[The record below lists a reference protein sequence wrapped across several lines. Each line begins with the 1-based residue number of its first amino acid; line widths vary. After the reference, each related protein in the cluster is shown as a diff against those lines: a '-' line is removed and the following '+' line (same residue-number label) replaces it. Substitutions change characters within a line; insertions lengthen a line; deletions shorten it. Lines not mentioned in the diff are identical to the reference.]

1 MNPST
6 LIGIVASIGLLA
18 VVMLF
23 AAKEPALFIDL
34 PSLGIVLVGTLAA
47 TFISYPLR
55 EVTRVFGLIWTV
67 MRNERLYTRQDLDE
81 LVQISR
87 LWISGDLPAV
97 EKAVEQVSNP
107 FLRTGVQLVIDNT
120 PEEDILELLQWRI
133 ARLRARENAEAQL
146 FRAMS
151 NYAPAF
157 GMIGTLVGLINLMFM
172 LGSGNMDLIGR
183 SLAVALM
190 TTFYGVLL
198 ANLILKPVAVKLE
211 RRTEQRVALMNLVT
225 QGISMM
231 CNRRSPAYMREPQR
245 EEEQEAWLITYLD
258 MLTLLL
264 VMLVIMLALAG
275 KGEGQQSEPSMVE
288 ATQQSAGDQLVA
300 LQPSASPIPSIVP
313 LPAPAADTQ
322 QDDTSEAKPDLALG
336 DDIEVIVN
344 DGSIS
349 FRISSEILFGSG
361 RAELED
367 AGLDVIDRLVPT
379 LAAGGHRIIVEGHT
393 DNLPIQTERFPSNW
407 ELSASRASSVVRY
420 LQLAGIESTRLSATG
435 YADTRPL
442 ADNGDEQGRASNRRV
457 ELVMQTEADKP

>member
-1 MNPST
+1 VN
-6 LIGIVASIGLLA
+6 GQASQG
-18 VVMLF
+18 
-23 AAKEPALFIDL
+23 
-34 PSLGIVLVGTLAA
+34 
-47 TFISYPLR
+47 
-55 EVTRVFGLIWTV
+55 
-67 MRNERLYTRQDLDE
+67 
-81 LVQISR
+81 SR
-87 LWISGDLPAV
+87 FSRWHI
-97 EKAVEQVSNP
+97 
-107 FLRTGVQLVIDNT
+107 
-120 PEEDILELLQWRI
+120 
-133 ARLRARENAEAQL
+133 
-146 FRAMS
+146 
-151 NYAPAF
+151 
-157 GMIGTLVGLINLMFM
+157 
-172 LGSGNMDLIGR
+172 
-183 SLAVALM
+183 
-190 TTFYGVLL
+190 
-198 ANLILKPVAVKLE
+198 
-211 RRTEQRVALMNLVT
+211 
-225 QGISMM
+225 
-231 CNRRSPAYMREPQR
+231 EPQR

-275 KGEGQQSEPSMVE
+275 KGEGQQSEPAMIE
-288 ATQQSAGDQLVA
+288 ATQQAAGDQLVA
-300 LQPSASPIPSIVP
+300 LQPSASPIPSIMP

-322 QDDTSEAKPDLALG
+322 QEDTSEAKPDLALG

-457 ELVMQTEADKP
+457 ELIMQTEADKP

>member
-1 MNPST
+1 MN
-6 LIGIVASIGLLA
+6 GQASPG
-18 VVMLF
+18 
-23 AAKEPALFIDL
+23 
-34 PSLGIVLVGTLAA
+34 
-47 TFISYPLR
+47 
-55 EVTRVFGLIWTV
+55 
-67 MRNERLYTRQDLDE
+67 
-81 LVQISR
+81 SR
-87 LWISGDLPAV
+87 FSRWHI
-97 EKAVEQVSNP
+97 
-107 FLRTGVQLVIDNT
+107 
-120 PEEDILELLQWRI
+120 
-133 ARLRARENAEAQL
+133 
-146 FRAMS
+146 
-151 NYAPAF
+151 
-157 GMIGTLVGLINLMFM
+157 
-172 LGSGNMDLIGR
+172 
-183 SLAVALM
+183 
-190 TTFYGVLL
+190 
-198 ANLILKPVAVKLE
+198 
-211 RRTEQRVALMNLVT
+211 
-225 QGISMM
+225 
-231 CNRRSPAYMREPQR
+231 EPQR

-275 KGEGQQSEPSMVE
+275 KGEGQQSEPAMIE
-288 ATQQSAGDQLVA
+288 ATQQAAGDQLVA
-300 LQPSASPIPSIVP
+300 LQPSASPIPSIMP

-457 ELVMQTEADKP
+457 ELIMQTEADKP

>member
-1 MNPST
+1 VNG
-6 LIGIVASIGLLA
+6 LASPG
-18 VVMLF
+18 
-23 AAKEPALFIDL
+23 
-34 PSLGIVLVGTLAA
+34 
-47 TFISYPLR
+47 
-55 EVTRVFGLIWTV
+55 
-67 MRNERLYTRQDLDE
+67 
-81 LVQISR
+81 SR
-87 LWISGDLPAV
+87 FSRWHI
-97 EKAVEQVSNP
+97 
-107 FLRTGVQLVIDNT
+107 
-120 PEEDILELLQWRI
+120 
-133 ARLRARENAEAQL
+133 
-146 FRAMS
+146 
-151 NYAPAF
+151 
-157 GMIGTLVGLINLMFM
+157 
-172 LGSGNMDLIGR
+172 
-183 SLAVALM
+183 
-190 TTFYGVLL
+190 
-198 ANLILKPVAVKLE
+198 
-211 RRTEQRVALMNLVT
+211 
-225 QGISMM
+225 
-231 CNRRSPAYMREPQR
+231 EPQR

-275 KGEGQQSEPSMVE
+275 KGEGQQSEPAMVE
-288 ATQQSAGDQLVA
+288 ATQQAAGDQLVA

-457 ELVMQTEADKP
+457 ELIMQTEADKP

>member
-1 MNPST
+1 MS
-6 LIGIVASIGLLA
+6 GQASQG
-18 VVMLF
+18 
-23 AAKEPALFIDL
+23 
-34 PSLGIVLVGTLAA
+34 
-47 TFISYPLR
+47 
-55 EVTRVFGLIWTV
+55 
-67 MRNERLYTRQDLDE
+67 
-81 LVQISR
+81 SR
-87 LWISGDLPAV
+87 FSRWHI
-97 EKAVEQVSNP
+97 
-107 FLRTGVQLVIDNT
+107 
-120 PEEDILELLQWRI
+120 
-133 ARLRARENAEAQL
+133 
-146 FRAMS
+146 
-151 NYAPAF
+151 
-157 GMIGTLVGLINLMFM
+157 
-172 LGSGNMDLIGR
+172 
-183 SLAVALM
+183 
-190 TTFYGVLL
+190 
-198 ANLILKPVAVKLE
+198 
-211 RRTEQRVALMNLVT
+211 
-225 QGISMM
+225 
-231 CNRRSPAYMREPQR
+231 EPQR

-275 KGEGQQSEPSMVE
+275 KGEGQQSEPAMVE
-288 ATQQSAGDQLVA
+288 ATQQAAGDQLVA

-457 ELVMQTEADKP
+457 ELIMQTEADKP

>member
-1 MNPST
+1 MN
-6 LIGIVASIGLLA
+6 GQASQG
-18 VVMLF
+18 
-23 AAKEPALFIDL
+23 
-34 PSLGIVLVGTLAA
+34 
-47 TFISYPLR
+47 
-55 EVTRVFGLIWTV
+55 
-67 MRNERLYTRQDLDE
+67 
-81 LVQISR
+81 SR
-87 LWISGDLPAV
+87 FSRWHI
-97 EKAVEQVSNP
+97 
-107 FLRTGVQLVIDNT
+107 
-120 PEEDILELLQWRI
+120 
-133 ARLRARENAEAQL
+133 
-146 FRAMS
+146 
-151 NYAPAF
+151 
-157 GMIGTLVGLINLMFM
+157 
-172 LGSGNMDLIGR
+172 
-183 SLAVALM
+183 
-190 TTFYGVLL
+190 
-198 ANLILKPVAVKLE
+198 
-211 RRTEQRVALMNLVT
+211 
-225 QGISMM
+225 
-231 CNRRSPAYMREPQR
+231 EPQR

-275 KGEGQQSEPSMVE
+275 KGEGQQSEPAMIE
-288 ATQQSAGDQLVA
+288 ATQQAAGDQLVA

-442 ADNGDEQGRASNRRV
+442 AGNDDEQGRASNRRV
-457 ELVMQTEADKP
+457 ELIMQTEADKP

>member
-1 MNPST
+1 MN
-6 LIGIVASIGLLA
+6 GQASPG
-18 VVMLF
+18 
-23 AAKEPALFIDL
+23 
-34 PSLGIVLVGTLAA
+34 
-47 TFISYPLR
+47 
-55 EVTRVFGLIWTV
+55 
-67 MRNERLYTRQDLDE
+67 
-81 LVQISR
+81 SR
-87 LWISGDLPAV
+87 FSRWHI
-97 EKAVEQVSNP
+97 
-107 FLRTGVQLVIDNT
+107 
-120 PEEDILELLQWRI
+120 
-133 ARLRARENAEAQL
+133 
-146 FRAMS
+146 
-151 NYAPAF
+151 
-157 GMIGTLVGLINLMFM
+157 
-172 LGSGNMDLIGR
+172 
-183 SLAVALM
+183 
-190 TTFYGVLL
+190 
-198 ANLILKPVAVKLE
+198 
-211 RRTEQRVALMNLVT
+211 
-225 QGISMM
+225 
-231 CNRRSPAYMREPQR
+231 EPQR

-275 KGEGQQSEPSMVE
+275 KGEGQQSEPAMVE
-288 ATQQSAGDQLVA
+288 ATQQTAGDQLVA

-442 ADNGDEQGRASNRRV
+442 ADNDDEQGRASNRRV
-457 ELVMQTEADKP
+457 ELIMQTEADKP

>member
-1 MNPST
+1 MN
-6 LIGIVASIGLLA
+6 GQASPG
-18 VVMLF
+18 
-23 AAKEPALFIDL
+23 
-34 PSLGIVLVGTLAA
+34 
-47 TFISYPLR
+47 
-55 EVTRVFGLIWTV
+55 
-67 MRNERLYTRQDLDE
+67 
-81 LVQISR
+81 SR
-87 LWISGDLPAV
+87 FSRWHI
-97 EKAVEQVSNP
+97 
-107 FLRTGVQLVIDNT
+107 
-120 PEEDILELLQWRI
+120 
-133 ARLRARENAEAQL
+133 
-146 FRAMS
+146 
-151 NYAPAF
+151 
-157 GMIGTLVGLINLMFM
+157 
-172 LGSGNMDLIGR
+172 
-183 SLAVALM
+183 
-190 TTFYGVLL
+190 
-198 ANLILKPVAVKLE
+198 
-211 RRTEQRVALMNLVT
+211 
-225 QGISMM
+225 
-231 CNRRSPAYMREPQR
+231 EPQR

-275 KGEGQQSEPSMVE
+275 KGEGQQSEPAMVE
-288 ATQQSAGDQLVA
+288 ATQQAAGDQLVA

>member
-1 MNPST
+1 VN
-6 LIGIVASIGLLA
+6 GQASQG
-18 VVMLF
+18 
-23 AAKEPALFIDL
+23 
-34 PSLGIVLVGTLAA
+34 
-47 TFISYPLR
+47 
-55 EVTRVFGLIWTV
+55 
-67 MRNERLYTRQDLDE
+67 
-81 LVQISR
+81 SR
-87 LWISGDLPAV
+87 FSRWHI
-97 EKAVEQVSNP
+97 
-107 FLRTGVQLVIDNT
+107 
-120 PEEDILELLQWRI
+120 
-133 ARLRARENAEAQL
+133 
-146 FRAMS
+146 
-151 NYAPAF
+151 
-157 GMIGTLVGLINLMFM
+157 
-172 LGSGNMDLIGR
+172 
-183 SLAVALM
+183 
-190 TTFYGVLL
+190 
-198 ANLILKPVAVKLE
+198 
-211 RRTEQRVALMNLVT
+211 
-225 QGISMM
+225 
-231 CNRRSPAYMREPQR
+231 EPQR

-275 KGEGQQSEPSMVE
+275 KGEGQQSEPALVE
-288 ATQQSAGDQLVA
+288 ATQQAAGDQLVA

-457 ELVMQTEADKP
+457 ELIMQTEADKP

>member
-1 MNPST
+1 MN
-6 LIGIVASIGLLA
+6 GQASPG
-18 VVMLF
+18 
-23 AAKEPALFIDL
+23 
-34 PSLGIVLVGTLAA
+34 
-47 TFISYPLR
+47 
-55 EVTRVFGLIWTV
+55 
-67 MRNERLYTRQDLDE
+67 
-81 LVQISR
+81 SR
-87 LWISGDLPAV
+87 FSRWHI
-97 EKAVEQVSNP
+97 
-107 FLRTGVQLVIDNT
+107 
-120 PEEDILELLQWRI
+120 
-133 ARLRARENAEAQL
+133 
-146 FRAMS
+146 
-151 NYAPAF
+151 
-157 GMIGTLVGLINLMFM
+157 
-172 LGSGNMDLIGR
+172 
-183 SLAVALM
+183 
-190 TTFYGVLL
+190 
-198 ANLILKPVAVKLE
+198 
-211 RRTEQRVALMNLVT
+211 
-225 QGISMM
+225 
-231 CNRRSPAYMREPQR
+231 EPQR

-275 KGEGQQSEPSMVE
+275 KGEGQQSEPAMIE
-288 ATQQSAGDQLVA
+288 ATQQAAGDQLVA

-442 ADNGDEQGRASNRRV
+442 ANNGDEQGRASNRRV
-457 ELVMQTEADKP
+457 ELIMQTEADKP

>member
-1 MNPST
+1 MN
-6 LIGIVASIGLLA
+6 GQASQG
-18 VVMLF
+18 
-23 AAKEPALFIDL
+23 
-34 PSLGIVLVGTLAA
+34 
-47 TFISYPLR
+47 
-55 EVTRVFGLIWTV
+55 
-67 MRNERLYTRQDLDE
+67 
-81 LVQISR
+81 SR
-87 LWISGDLPAV
+87 FSRWHI
-97 EKAVEQVSNP
+97 
-107 FLRTGVQLVIDNT
+107 
-120 PEEDILELLQWRI
+120 
-133 ARLRARENAEAQL
+133 
-146 FRAMS
+146 
-151 NYAPAF
+151 
-157 GMIGTLVGLINLMFM
+157 
-172 LGSGNMDLIGR
+172 
-183 SLAVALM
+183 
-190 TTFYGVLL
+190 
-198 ANLILKPVAVKLE
+198 
-211 RRTEQRVALMNLVT
+211 
-225 QGISMM
+225 
-231 CNRRSPAYMREPQR
+231 EPQR

-275 KGEGQQSEPSMVE
+275 KGEGQQSEPAMVE
-288 ATQQSAGDQLVA
+288 ATQQAAGDQLVA

-313 LPAPAADTQ
+313 LPAPAAVTQ

-457 ELVMQTEADKP
+457 ELIMQTEADKP

>member
-1 MNPST
+1 VN
-6 LIGIVASIGLLA
+6 GQASQG
-18 VVMLF
+18 
-23 AAKEPALFIDL
+23 
-34 PSLGIVLVGTLAA
+34 
-47 TFISYPLR
+47 
-55 EVTRVFGLIWTV
+55 
-67 MRNERLYTRQDLDE
+67 
-81 LVQISR
+81 SR
-87 LWISGDLPAV
+87 FSRWHI
-97 EKAVEQVSNP
+97 
-107 FLRTGVQLVIDNT
+107 
-120 PEEDILELLQWRI
+120 
-133 ARLRARENAEAQL
+133 
-146 FRAMS
+146 
-151 NYAPAF
+151 
-157 GMIGTLVGLINLMFM
+157 
-172 LGSGNMDLIGR
+172 
-183 SLAVALM
+183 
-190 TTFYGVLL
+190 
-198 ANLILKPVAVKLE
+198 
-211 RRTEQRVALMNLVT
+211 
-225 QGISMM
+225 
-231 CNRRSPAYMREPQR
+231 EPQR

-288 ATQQSAGDQLVA
+288 ATQQAAGDQLVA
-300 LQPSASPIPSIVP
+300 LQPSASPIPSIMP

-457 ELVMQTEADKP
+457 ELIMQTEADKP

>member
-1 MNPST
+1 VN
-6 LIGIVASIGLLA
+6 GQASQG
-18 VVMLF
+18 
-23 AAKEPALFIDL
+23 
-34 PSLGIVLVGTLAA
+34 
-47 TFISYPLR
+47 
-55 EVTRVFGLIWTV
+55 
-67 MRNERLYTRQDLDE
+67 
-81 LVQISR
+81 SR
-87 LWISGDLPAV
+87 FSRWHI
-97 EKAVEQVSNP
+97 
-107 FLRTGVQLVIDNT
+107 
-120 PEEDILELLQWRI
+120 
-133 ARLRARENAEAQL
+133 
-146 FRAMS
+146 
-151 NYAPAF
+151 
-157 GMIGTLVGLINLMFM
+157 
-172 LGSGNMDLIGR
+172 
-183 SLAVALM
+183 
-190 TTFYGVLL
+190 
-198 ANLILKPVAVKLE
+198 
-211 RRTEQRVALMNLVT
+211 
-225 QGISMM
+225 
-231 CNRRSPAYMREPQR
+231 EPQR

-264 VMLVIMLALAG
+264 VMLVIMLVLAG

-288 ATQQSAGDQLVA
+288 ATQQAAGDQLVA

>member
-1 MNPST
+1 MN
-6 LIGIVASIGLLA
+6 GQASQG
-18 VVMLF
+18 
-23 AAKEPALFIDL
+23 
-34 PSLGIVLVGTLAA
+34 
-47 TFISYPLR
+47 
-55 EVTRVFGLIWTV
+55 
-67 MRNERLYTRQDLDE
+67 
-81 LVQISR
+81 SR
-87 LWISGDLPAV
+87 FSRWHI
-97 EKAVEQVSNP
+97 
-107 FLRTGVQLVIDNT
+107 
-120 PEEDILELLQWRI
+120 
-133 ARLRARENAEAQL
+133 
-146 FRAMS
+146 
-151 NYAPAF
+151 
-157 GMIGTLVGLINLMFM
+157 
-172 LGSGNMDLIGR
+172 
-183 SLAVALM
+183 
-190 TTFYGVLL
+190 
-198 ANLILKPVAVKLE
+198 
-211 RRTEQRVALMNLVT
+211 
-225 QGISMM
+225 
-231 CNRRSPAYMREPQR
+231 EPQR

-275 KGEGQQSEPSMVE
+275 KGEGQQSEPALVE
-288 ATQQSAGDQLVA
+288 ATQQAAGDQLVA

-457 ELVMQTEADKP
+457 ELIMQTEADKP

>member
-1 MNPST
+1 VN
-6 LIGIVASIGLLA
+6 GQASPG
-18 VVMLF
+18 
-23 AAKEPALFIDL
+23 
-34 PSLGIVLVGTLAA
+34 
-47 TFISYPLR
+47 
-55 EVTRVFGLIWTV
+55 
-67 MRNERLYTRQDLDE
+67 
-81 LVQISR
+81 SR
-87 LWISGDLPAV
+87 FSRWHI
-97 EKAVEQVSNP
+97 
-107 FLRTGVQLVIDNT
+107 
-120 PEEDILELLQWRI
+120 
-133 ARLRARENAEAQL
+133 
-146 FRAMS
+146 
-151 NYAPAF
+151 
-157 GMIGTLVGLINLMFM
+157 
-172 LGSGNMDLIGR
+172 
-183 SLAVALM
+183 
-190 TTFYGVLL
+190 
-198 ANLILKPVAVKLE
+198 
-211 RRTEQRVALMNLVT
+211 
-225 QGISMM
+225 
-231 CNRRSPAYMREPQR
+231 EPQR

-275 KGEGQQSEPSMVE
+275 KGEGQQSEPAMVE
-288 ATQQSAGDQLVA
+288 ATQQAAGDQLVA

>member
-1 MNPST
+1 MN
-6 LIGIVASIGLLA
+6 GQASPG
-18 VVMLF
+18 
-23 AAKEPALFIDL
+23 
-34 PSLGIVLVGTLAA
+34 
-47 TFISYPLR
+47 
-55 EVTRVFGLIWTV
+55 
-67 MRNERLYTRQDLDE
+67 
-81 LVQISR
+81 SR
-87 LWISGDLPAV
+87 FSRWHI
-97 EKAVEQVSNP
+97 
-107 FLRTGVQLVIDNT
+107 
-120 PEEDILELLQWRI
+120 
-133 ARLRARENAEAQL
+133 
-146 FRAMS
+146 
-151 NYAPAF
+151 
-157 GMIGTLVGLINLMFM
+157 
-172 LGSGNMDLIGR
+172 
-183 SLAVALM
+183 
-190 TTFYGVLL
+190 
-198 ANLILKPVAVKLE
+198 
-211 RRTEQRVALMNLVT
+211 
-225 QGISMM
+225 
-231 CNRRSPAYMREPQR
+231 EPQR

-275 KGEGQQSEPSMVE
+275 KGEGQQSEPARVE
-288 ATQQSAGDQLVA
+288 ATQQAAGDQLVA

-457 ELVMQTEADKP
+457 ELIMQTEADKP

>member
-1 MNPST
+1 VN
-6 LIGIVASIGLLA
+6 GQASQG
-18 VVMLF
+18 
-23 AAKEPALFIDL
+23 
-34 PSLGIVLVGTLAA
+34 
-47 TFISYPLR
+47 
-55 EVTRVFGLIWTV
+55 
-67 MRNERLYTRQDLDE
+67 
-81 LVQISR
+81 SR
-87 LWISGDLPAV
+87 FSRWHI
-97 EKAVEQVSNP
+97 
-107 FLRTGVQLVIDNT
+107 
-120 PEEDILELLQWRI
+120 
-133 ARLRARENAEAQL
+133 
-146 FRAMS
+146 
-151 NYAPAF
+151 
-157 GMIGTLVGLINLMFM
+157 
-172 LGSGNMDLIGR
+172 
-183 SLAVALM
+183 
-190 TTFYGVLL
+190 
-198 ANLILKPVAVKLE
+198 
-211 RRTEQRVALMNLVT
+211 
-225 QGISMM
+225 
-231 CNRRSPAYMREPQR
+231 EPQR

-275 KGEGQQSEPSMVE
+275 KGEGRQSEPAMVE
-288 ATQQSAGDQLVA
+288 ATQQAAGDQLVA

-313 LPAPAADTQ
+313 LPAPGADTQ

-457 ELVMQTEADKP
+457 ELIMQTEADKP

>member
-1 MNPST
+1 VN
-6 LIGIVASIGLLA
+6 GQASPG
-18 VVMLF
+18 
-23 AAKEPALFIDL
+23 
-34 PSLGIVLVGTLAA
+34 
-47 TFISYPLR
+47 
-55 EVTRVFGLIWTV
+55 
-67 MRNERLYTRQDLDE
+67 
-81 LVQISR
+81 SR
-87 LWISGDLPAV
+87 FSRWHI
-97 EKAVEQVSNP
+97 
-107 FLRTGVQLVIDNT
+107 
-120 PEEDILELLQWRI
+120 
-133 ARLRARENAEAQL
+133 
-146 FRAMS
+146 
-151 NYAPAF
+151 
-157 GMIGTLVGLINLMFM
+157 
-172 LGSGNMDLIGR
+172 
-183 SLAVALM
+183 
-190 TTFYGVLL
+190 
-198 ANLILKPVAVKLE
+198 
-211 RRTEQRVALMNLVT
+211 
-225 QGISMM
+225 
-231 CNRRSPAYMREPQR
+231 EPQR

-275 KGEGQQSEPSMVE
+275 KGEGQQSEPAMIE
-288 ATQQSAGDQLVA
+288 ATQQAAGDQLVA

-457 ELVMQTEADKP
+457 ELIMQTEADKP

>member
-1 MNPST
+1 MN
-6 LIGIVASIGLLA
+6 GQASQG
-18 VVMLF
+18 
-23 AAKEPALFIDL
+23 
-34 PSLGIVLVGTLAA
+34 
-47 TFISYPLR
+47 
-55 EVTRVFGLIWTV
+55 
-67 MRNERLYTRQDLDE
+67 
-81 LVQISR
+81 SR
-87 LWISGDLPAV
+87 FSRWHI
-97 EKAVEQVSNP
+97 
-107 FLRTGVQLVIDNT
+107 
-120 PEEDILELLQWRI
+120 
-133 ARLRARENAEAQL
+133 
-146 FRAMS
+146 
-151 NYAPAF
+151 
-157 GMIGTLVGLINLMFM
+157 
-172 LGSGNMDLIGR
+172 
-183 SLAVALM
+183 
-190 TTFYGVLL
+190 
-198 ANLILKPVAVKLE
+198 
-211 RRTEQRVALMNLVT
+211 
-225 QGISMM
+225 
-231 CNRRSPAYMREPQR
+231 EPQR

-275 KGEGQQSEPSMVE
+275 KGEGQQSEPAMVE
-288 ATQQSAGDQLVA
+288 ATHQAAGDQLVA

-457 ELVMQTEADKP
+457 ELIMQTEADKP

>member
-1 MNPST
+1 MN
-6 LIGIVASIGLLA
+6 GQASQG
-18 VVMLF
+18 
-23 AAKEPALFIDL
+23 
-34 PSLGIVLVGTLAA
+34 
-47 TFISYPLR
+47 
-55 EVTRVFGLIWTV
+55 
-67 MRNERLYTRQDLDE
+67 
-81 LVQISR
+81 SR
-87 LWISGDLPAV
+87 FSRWHI
-97 EKAVEQVSNP
+97 
-107 FLRTGVQLVIDNT
+107 
-120 PEEDILELLQWRI
+120 
-133 ARLRARENAEAQL
+133 
-146 FRAMS
+146 
-151 NYAPAF
+151 
-157 GMIGTLVGLINLMFM
+157 
-172 LGSGNMDLIGR
+172 
-183 SLAVALM
+183 
-190 TTFYGVLL
+190 
-198 ANLILKPVAVKLE
+198 
-211 RRTEQRVALMNLVT
+211 
-225 QGISMM
+225 
-231 CNRRSPAYMREPQR
+231 EPQR

-275 KGEGQQSEPSMVE
+275 KGEGQQSEPAMVE
-288 ATQQSAGDQLVA
+288 ATQQAAGDQLVA

-322 QDDTSEAKPDLALG
+322 QDDTSEAKPDLSLG

-442 ADNGDEQGRASNRRV
+442 ANNGDEQGRASNRRV
-457 ELVMQTEADKP
+457 ELIMQTEADKP